1 MTQLSPLFDRQ
12 LLQKRRQ
19 RALKQASLTKC
30 DYLLNYVI
38 EDIIDR
44 ISIIKRVF
52 PLALNYGCHT
62 NQLSQSLAK
71 LDQVGSI
78 ISTDSLL
85 KITQTLPSPRVV
97 ADEEFFPFVNSSFD
111 LIISPLNLQWINDL
125 PGTLTQIFK
134 GLKPDGVFIGA
145 TLGQKSL
152 WELRHCLLQAEEELL
167 GGASPR
173 VAPFADIKD
182 LGHLLQRAGFTLPVT
197 DRDVLKVTYPTTTQ
211 LMHEIRQMGAAN
223 NLINRSKK
231 TVQRALFQRVEELYH
246 QHFAQ
251 QPGKI
256 TATFEVI
263 YLSGWAPHPEQ
274 QKPLRPGSAKVSLT
288 DVFEKKK

>member
-19 RALKQASLTKC
+19 RALKQASEPKC

-38 EDIIDR
+38 QDIIDR
-44 ISIIKRVF
+44 ISIIQREF

-78 ISTDSLL
+78 ISTDSVLD
-85 KITQTLPSPRVV
+85 ITQSLPSPQVV
-97 ADEEFFPFVNSSFD
+97 ADEEFFPFADNSFD

-125 PGTLTQIFK
+125 PGALTQIFK

-145 TLGQKSL
+145 TLGQESL
-152 WELRHCLLQAEEELL
+152 WELRQCLLQAEEELL

-173 VAPFADIKD
+173 VAPFAEIKD
-182 LGHLLQRAGFTLPVT
+182 LGHLLQRAGFALPVT
-197 DRDVLKVTYPTTTQ
+197 DRDIVKVTYPTTTR
-211 LMHEIRQMGAAN
+211 LMHEIRHMGAAN
-223 NLINRSKK
+223 NLINRN
-231 TVQRALFQRVEELYH
+231 TNMVHRALFQRLEELYH
-246 QHFAQ
+246 QHFSQ
-251 QPGKI
+251 EQGRI

-263 YLSGWAPHPEQ
+263 YLIGWAPHPDQ
-274 QKPLRPGSAKVSLT
+274 QQPLRPGSGKISLT
-288 DVFEKKK
+288 NIFEKKE

>member
-1 MTQLSPLFDRQ
+1 MTQSSSLFDRQ